1 MKNNNPYDE
10 KYSDPNV
17 YFNSM
22 MNEIKYRLSKLELDL
37 VHINDTELKG
47 VAQKMYTDL
56 SIKYFE
62 LLKDDLTL
70 QKMYEDLDYEEG
82 EDYE

>member
-10 KYSDPNV
+10 KYSDPNI
-17 YFNSM
+17 YFSSM

-70 QKMYEDLDYEEG
+70 QKMYEDLDYEDG